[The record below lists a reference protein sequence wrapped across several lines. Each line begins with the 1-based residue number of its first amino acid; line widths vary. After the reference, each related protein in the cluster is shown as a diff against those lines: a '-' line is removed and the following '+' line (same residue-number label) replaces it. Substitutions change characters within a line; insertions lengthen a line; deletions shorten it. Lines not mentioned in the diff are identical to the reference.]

1 MLIKIKYIFYLA
13 SLLIFTTLTTSF
25 YFSEQNIRAT
35 NKSRSFYVVKLHYD
49 TLKLP
54 LLVNDTNDIIEYRN
68 DVQEFRDKIKKR
80 IFEGL
85 IIQGNRIADRIIE
98 PTNVNSDI
106 PSDGSFY
113 VFLGVGIYILIA

>member
-1 MLIKIKYIFYLA
+1 MTDKTIIKNIFYLA
-13 SLLIFTTLTTSF
+13 SLFIFIALTTSF
-25 YFSEQNIRAT
+25 YFSDKNIRAT

-54 LLVNDTNDIIEYRN
+54 LLTNDTKGTIEYRN

-85 IIQGNRIADRIIE
+85 IIQ
-98 PTNVNSDI
+98 
-106 PSDGSFY
+106 
-113 VFLGVGIYILIA
+113 

>member
-1 MLIKIKYIFYLA
+1 MLIKIKNIFCLA
-13 SLLIFTTLTTSF
+13 SLFIFITLTASF
-25 YFSEQNIRAT
+25 YFSDQNIRAT

-49 TLKLP
+49 TPKLP

-85 IIQGNRIADRIIE
+85 IIQ
-98 PTNVNSDI
+98 
-106 PSDGSFY
+106 
-113 VFLGVGIYILIA
+113 